1 MEKEPTITFSSL
13 LKSPS
18 QNQRKP
24 EIGTIVCKYLHLLLS
39 FNVVLQGGSV
49 YIVDRKKELIKV
61 KGLQVGGSLLC

>member
-1 MEKEPTITFSSL
+1 MEKEPNDHLLLLVEITFSTRE
-13 LKSPS
+13 
-18 QNQRKP
+18 NQKLGRLSAN
-24 EIGTIVCKYLHLLLS
+24 IFIYS

>member
-1 MEKEPTITFSSL
+1 M
-13 LKSPS
+13 
-18 QNQRKP
+18 
-24 EIGTIVCKYLHLLLS
+24 TIVCKYFHLLLS